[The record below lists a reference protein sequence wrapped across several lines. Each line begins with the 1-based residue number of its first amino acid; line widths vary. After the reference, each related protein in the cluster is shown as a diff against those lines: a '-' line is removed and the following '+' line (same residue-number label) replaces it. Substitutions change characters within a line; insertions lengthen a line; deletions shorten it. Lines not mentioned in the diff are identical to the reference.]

1 MGQAG
6 RLDALERAVEGTLAE
21 GAFEFDGDAAV
32 LRIEG
37 TLVLTTTWFL
47 SAGIGGVALLLA
59 GAVLSLAGLPA
70 EARWLL
76 APGAGLLA
84 AALGFVLLLRFSPLA
99 EPWSRCPPRPLEL
112 RFAERAMVHRH
123 KRVPFGELRP
133 EHLVWKNGRIFRRLY
148 VRHPSLRKQLAG
160 FFGSEARQAEE
171 FRRRLWELISAPDLA
186 AAGTADT
193 GTADT
198 GPAGT
203 GPAGTESGLTPVQ
216 RWIVAAGAPYGA
228 VNGFLLDRLGTA
240 PGDSAAAADRRTAQ
254 ELLRDPWGA
263 YDLEQLLGA
272 VNWLVQDGHRADF
285 TQDAHLAARPPA
297 AQEEYGTLLR
307 EVDDLI
313 ARDMLEPPFVERLIE
328 LVRVRYGDEG
338 GSYARLVPRLLRDE
352 PGADVSEEGAELA
365 QFLHQLF
372 NDRNHASE
380 ELHRLKVLADPELR
394 ANAGR
399 FLIWDYGRALMLYR
413 WGYMA
418 GWLTEEYCWERMLP
432 LAIDIQ
438 RRYSS
443 WRDMATC
450 YLQGRL
456 LWSGGGGEAQAE
468 YGRLVDDLLGEP
480 RSPWNVV
487 PWGLSLTRDW
497 A

>member
-6 RLDALERAVEGTLAE
+6 QLDALERAVQGTLAE
-21 GAFEFDGDAAV
+21 GSFEFDGDEAV

-37 TLVLTTTWFL
+37 SLAPTAGWFRFF
-47 SAGIGGVALLLA
+47 GGFGVGLLLA
-59 GAVLSLAGLPA
+59 GAVVSVAGFQDA
-70 EARWLL
+70 ARWLL
-76 APGAGLLA
+76 APGAGM
-84 AALGFVLLLRFSPLA
+84 LGLVLLLRRTPLRHL
-99 EPWSRCPPRPLEL
+99 WSVLEL
-112 RFAERAMVHRH
+112 RFAEQTMVHR
-123 KRVPFGELRP
+123 RTRIPFRDLRP
-133 EHLVWKNGRIFRRLY
+133 EHLVWKNGRFFRRLY
-148 VRHPSLRKQLAG
+148 VRHPSLRKKLAR
-160 FFGSEARQAEE
+160 FFGSEERQARE
-171 FRRRLWELISAPDLA
+171 FQRRLWELISAPDLPGALAHA
-186 AAGTADT
+186 ARHG
-193 GTADT
+193 G
-198 GPAGT
+198 
-203 GPAGTESGLTPVQ
+203 GLTPVQ

-228 VNGFLLDRLGTA
+228 INGFLVDRLGTA
-240 PGDSAAAADRRTAQ
+240 PGADTAAADRRTAQ
-254 ELLRDPWGA
+254 ELLHDPWGA
-263 YDLEQLLGA
+263 FDLEQLLGA

-285 TQDAHLAARPPA
+285 TQDAHLAARSPA

-307 EVDDLI
+307 EVDGLI
-313 ARDMLEPPFVERLIE
+313 ARDELEPPFVERLIE

-352 PGADVSEEGAELA
+352 PGADVSDEGAELA

-413 WGYMA
+413 WGHMV

-432 LAIDIQ
+432 LALDIQ

-456 LWSGGGGEAQAE
+456 LWSGGGGTSQSE
-468 YGRLVDDLLGEP
+468 YERLIDSLATEP
-480 RSPWNVV
+480 RSPWNVI
-487 PWGLSLTRDW
+487 PWDLDLTRDW
-497 A
+497 PHRD